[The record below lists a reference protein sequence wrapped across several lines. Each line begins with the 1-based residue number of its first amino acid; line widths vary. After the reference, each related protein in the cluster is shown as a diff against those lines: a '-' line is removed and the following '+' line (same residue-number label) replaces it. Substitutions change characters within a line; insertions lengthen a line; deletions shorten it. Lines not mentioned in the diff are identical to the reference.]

1 MKIKRILTNPY
12 AENCYVVSDEDGTG
26 VIVDPGAD
34 GENISIQL
42 KQMGVNPVAILLTH
56 GHFDHVGAVNFL
68 KSEYNLQVYANIYE
82 KGILSDASKIYVFG
96 GGDSQPVIVDK
107 WVEDGDEITFGEL
120 KFKVISTPGHTPGSC
135 CYLIE
140 NHLLA
145 GDTLFYESIG
155 RCDLLGGSFETID
168 RSIKTKLYVLDDDTT
183 VYPGH
188 GETTH
193 IGHEKIFNLYVT
205 GE

>member
-12 AENCYVVSDEDGTG
+12 AENCYVVSDDEGTG

-34 GENISIQL
+34 GENIYLQVA
-42 KQMGVNPVAILLTH
+42 QMGVKPVAILLTH
-56 GHFDHVGAVNFL
+56 GHFDHVGAVKYL
-68 KSEYNLQVYANIYE
+68 KNKYNLKVYANIYE

-96 GGDSQPVIVDK
+96 GDGEEVDVDN
-107 WVEDGDEITFGEL
+107 WVSDGDELAFGGL
-120 KFKVISTPGHTPGSC
+120 KFKVIHTPGHTVGSC
-135 CYLIE
+135 CYLAE

-155 RCDLLGGSFETID
+155 RCDLPGGSFETINN
-168 RSIKTKLYVLDDDTT
+168 SIKTKLYTLDEDTI

-188 GETTH
+188 GCATD
-193 IGHEKIFNLYVT
+193 IGHEKKFNPFVT